1 MKVRPGLLLSSTA
14 HAGLLIYAIMGLSS
28 AKPFETGSTEALP
41 IEILTPQ
48 EFDAMTKGSKTS
60 TKVDAPQQK
69 AEQVAEADSEPVDN
83 DVPIAKEDVKAPP
96 PPPQPTEKAE
106 VAPKPEPAI
115 VKAEQEKAKAEAAK
129 AEAARAEAVKAEK
142 AEKAAQEKAAA
153 EKTAKAEA
161 EKAAQAKAAEAKAAQ
176 EKAAQEKAAAEKA
189 EKLAQAAEAELRAK
203 AEAEKKAAAEKAA
216 QEKLA
221 QEKAEAEKAA
231 KLAAE
236 KAAAEKAAKEKAEK
250 LAKAEAEKKAEAER
264 LAKAEKAAKDKEAA
278 EKAAKAAER
287 KFDPSKIAS
296 LLGDK
301 PSSSQSAMKDVR
313 DPGRKAASARENAP
327 ETTAGTS
334 RGTATK
340 LSMSARTG
348 IDNAVKEQVMQCW
361 NPPVGAAN
369 DGSLAVKVSFTLNAD
384 GTLADGPTVTN
395 SSSNPAF
402 RAAAGAA
409 TRAVQ
414 RCAPLKLPPEAYDYW
429 RQVNINFDP
438 RDMMGG

>member
-1 MKVRPGLLLSSTA
+1 MQVRPGILVSCTA
-14 HAGLLIYAIMGLSS
+14 HAALLVYAIVGLSS
-28 AKPFETGSTEALP
+28 AKPFEITPTEALP
-41 IEILTPQ
+41 IEILTPE
-48 EFDAMTKGSKTS
+48 EFAAMKGSKTS
-60 TKVDAPQQK
+60 TKVDAPKQK
-69 AEQVAEADSEPVDN
+69 AEQVADADSDPVED
-83 DVPIAKEDVKAPP
+83 DRPVAKEDVKAPP
-96 PPPQPTEKAE
+96 PPPPPAAEKAE
-106 VAPKPEPAI
+106 AAPKPDPA

-129 AEAARAEAVKAEK
+129 AEAARAEAVKAQK

-153 EKTAKAEA
+153 EKAAKAEA
-161 EKAAQAKAAEAKAAQ
+161 EKVAQAKAAEA
-176 EKAAQEKAAAEKA
+176 KAAQEKAAAEKA

-203 AEAEKKAAAEKAA
+203 AEAEKRAAAEKAA

-231 KLAAE
+231 KLAAD

-264 LAKAEKAAKDKEAA
+264 VAKAEKAAKDKEAA

-348 IDNAVKEQVMQCW
+348 IDNAVREQVMQCW

-438 RDMMGG
+438 KELMGG

>member
-1 MKVRPGLLLSSTA
+1 MQVRPGILVSCTA
-14 HAGLLIYAIMGLSS
+14 HAALLVYAIVGLSA
-28 AKPFETGSTEALP
+28 AKPFENAPTEAMP
-41 IEILTPQ
+41 IEILTPE
-48 EFDAMTKGSKTS
+48 EFAAMKGSKTS
-60 TKVDAPQQK
+60 TKVDAPKQK
-69 AEQVAEADSEPVDN
+69 AERVADSDSDPVED
-83 DVPIAKEDVKAPP
+83 DRPVAKEDVTAPP
-96 PPPQPTEKAE
+96 PPSQPAEKAE
-106 VAPKPEPAI
+106 VAPKPDPA

-153 EKTAKAEA
+153 EKAAKVEA
-161 EKAAQAKAAEAKAAQ
+161 EKAAQAKAAEA
-176 EKAAQEKAAAEKA
+176 KAAQEKAAAEKA

-203 AEAEKKAAAEKAA
+203 AEAEKKAAADKAA

-264 LAKAEKAAKDKEAA
+264 LAKAEKVAKEKEAA

-301 PSSSQSAMKDVR
+301 ASTSQSAMKDVR
-313 DPGRKAASARENAP
+313 DPSRKAASARDAAP

-340 LSMSARTG
+340 HSASQIAGVQDAIRS
-348 IDNAVKEQVMQCW
+348 QVMQCW
-361 NPPVGAAN
+361 SPPVGATA
-369 DGSLAVKVSFTLNAD
+369 DGSLAVKVTFTLNAD
-384 GTLADGPTVTN
+384 GTLSSSPTVTN

-409 TRAVQ
+409 TRAVV
-414 RCAPLKLPPEAYDYW
+414 RCAPLKLRMEDYDIW
-429 RQVNINFDP
+429 REVNITFDP
-438 RDMMGG
+438 KEMMGG